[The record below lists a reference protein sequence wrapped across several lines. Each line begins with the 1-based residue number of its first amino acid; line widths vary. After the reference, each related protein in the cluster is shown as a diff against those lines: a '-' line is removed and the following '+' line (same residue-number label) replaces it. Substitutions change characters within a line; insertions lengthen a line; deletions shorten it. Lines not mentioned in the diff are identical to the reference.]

1 MRLLESERAVISTEE
16 FSYSCGIGKKE
27 KRDFYIYCS
36 FLLLSSRLSIDLTIF

>member
-27 KRDFYIYCS
+27 RKREIFIFIVLFFYCPADFPLI
-36 FLLLSSRLSIDLTIF
+36 